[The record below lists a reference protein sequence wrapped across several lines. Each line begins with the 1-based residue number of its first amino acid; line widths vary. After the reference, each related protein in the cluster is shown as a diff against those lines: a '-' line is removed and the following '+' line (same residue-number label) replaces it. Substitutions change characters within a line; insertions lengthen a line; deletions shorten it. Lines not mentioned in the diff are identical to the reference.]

1 MRRLWARRCQES
13 AQVRLHTQRPPE
25 MAMQHLQKGCRRNQ
39 RHGFPRQTARR
50 ADDHRVL
57 CDVGRTKFARRH
69 PPRQR
74 HQGRNSHC
82 LARRGCTTDGTDRRG
97 AAQGSQNE
105 PRATRCL
112 MDLRLPQRRK
122 KGVPEE
128 DERGTFWRGTAIE
141 TETRLRVGRAIAKTE
156 EEVAQKMM
164 EQIKE
169 RGHQEAPPAI
179 ATDGKGA
186 YREAMVETWGPR
198 PTRERQWIAAEP
210 ETTTRGLAVR
220 TSRQTSRRRP
230 SRAS

>member
-1 MRRLWARRCQES
+1 
-13 AQVRLHTQRPPE
+13 
-25 MAMQHLQKGCRRNQ
+25 
-39 RHGFPRQTARR
+39 
-50 ADDHRVL
+50 
-57 CDVGRTKFARRH
+57 
-69 PPRQR
+69 
-74 HQGRNSHC
+74 
-82 LARRGCTTDGTDRRG
+82 
-97 AAQGSQNE
+97 
-105 PRATRCL
+105 